1 MWTQVV
7 IYDIIVVCRYIFIGY
22 IDKIIIVK
30 AAWLSGQH
38 VGLAIQWSRV
48 WIPFWSLAGF
58 VLGRPE
64 FKFWPRL

>member
-30 AAWLSGQH
+30 AAWLGGQH

-48 WIPFWSLAGF
+48 RIPFWSLAGF